1 MAKSRV
7 RLVNAN
13 TQPKTYKNS
22 TRLVN
27 LSGYQSPEI
36 VEDDRKDWV
45 LYLTGD
51 DRQDY
56 FCLLYTF

>member
-36 VEDDRKDWV
+36 VEDDRKDWGII
-45 LYLTGD
+45 LDG
-51 DRQDY
+51 R
-56 FCLLYTF
+56 